1 MTQTILIAA
10 LLGLFLCLVY
20 ACYLLRQINAMLGR
34 HYIAQVAT
42 RDEIKELRL
51 TSRARVSQASYGAA
65 PNESGVKLVRQGRAA
80 RSRRTIAGGD
90 ESSEQ
95 HRVLKDQLG
104 GDNEPDI
111 SDV

>member
-1 MTQTILIAA
+1 MTLLYIA
-10 LLGLFLCLVY
+10 LLGLFLCLAY
-20 ACYLLRQINAMLGR
+20 IAWLLRQISAMLGR
-34 HYIAQVAT
+34 QYIAQVAT

-51 TSRARVSQASYGAA
+51 TSRARVGQASYGTA
-65 PNESGVKLVRQGRAA
+65 PNDPSVTLVRKGRAA

-90 ESSEQ
+90 DSSEQ